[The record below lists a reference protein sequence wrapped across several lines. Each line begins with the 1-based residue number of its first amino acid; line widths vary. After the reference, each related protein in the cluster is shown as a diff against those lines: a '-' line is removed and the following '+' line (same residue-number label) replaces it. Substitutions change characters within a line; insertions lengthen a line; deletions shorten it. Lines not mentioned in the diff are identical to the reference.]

1 MRREYNLYLE
11 DILTSINKIK
21 NYAGDSSY
29 KALLVDEMKLV
40 SVYG

>member
-21 NYAGDSSY
+21 NYAGDTSSRDS
-29 KALLVDEMKLV
+29 L
-40 SVYG
+40 SNFG